1 MNKTKNFEIFCRIV
15 GIYFKTSPLT
25 SISILVFNIISG
37 IIPGVITFIWKR
49 FYESISDGAMES
61 VVFLLCVAVL
71 IFTACSKL
79 IDTAST
85 VITRV
90 MLERLKINLTYEV
103 HKKVFDISIEAY
115 ENYELY
121 NSLSRAYSIIHNN
134 YVSWLI
140 ERIVMVFRLSVSLI
154 TMVSVLLTFHVLLLP
169 ICIFSILPPVIAR
182 IARGKKYYYM
192 QIRQT
197 GDQRKVEYYYSLF
210 TDRFTN
216 RELRVYNSFSL
227 IYDKWRKT
235 RDKLHEE
242 DNEFYTKEGI
252 KQLLVDS
259 SRILGLAGGMAF
271 CIFLSIAEKISI
283 GELGAALTA
292 VQNVQDVFT
301 TILITLGSINNRF
314 LELNELIEMIDKK
327 SDTKKDGE
335 KRIDE
340 PKHIK
345 VNHVSYRYPG
355 SEYEVLKDISMSINQ
370 KESIAIVGYNGA
382 GKTTLIKLLLKLYQ
396 PVSGEIL
403 YNDIN
408 VNEIAD
414 AAYLQQYSVVFQD
427 FLRYCLNFKE
437 NIALTN
443 VPDCEKIHKILHMID
458 DQTLCET
465 PLETMLGVEYGGID
479 FSGGQWQKTAFAR
492 ALYKDSKIMILDE
505 PTANLDPIAEVEL
518 FKDILKLKKEKTFV
532 FITHRIG
539 SARLADKIVFINNG
553 QLVEYGTHDSLIKK
567 DGYYAKMFHAQAQWY
582 V

>member
-1 MNKTKNFEIFCRIV
+1 M
-15 GIYFKTSPLT
+15 
-25 SISILVFNIISG
+25 
-37 IIPGVITFIWKR
+37 
-49 FYESISDGAMES
+49 
-61 VVFLLCVAVL
+61 
-71 IFTACSKL
+71 
-79 IDTAST
+79 
-85 VITRV
+85 
-90 MLERLKINLTYEV
+90 
-103 HKKVFDISIEAY
+103 
-115 ENYELY
+115 
-121 NSLSRAYSIIHNN
+121 
-134 YVSWLI
+134 
-140 ERIVMVFRLSVSLI
+140 
-154 TMVSVLLTFHVLLLP
+154 
-169 ICIFSILPPVIAR
+169 
-182 IARGKKYYYM
+182 
-192 QIRQT
+192 
-197 GDQRKVEYYYSLF
+197 F

-355 SEYEVLKDISMSINQ
+355 SEYEVLKDISMSIYQ

-427 FLRYCLNFKE
+427 FLRYCLSQSCFR
-437 NIALTN
+437 
-443 VPDCEKIHKILHMID
+443 
-458 DQTLCET
+458 
-465 PLETMLGVEYGGID
+465 ML
-479 FSGGQWQKTAFAR
+479 
-492 ALYKDSKIMILDE
+492 
-505 PTANLDPIAEVEL
+505 PCC
-518 FKDILKLKKEKTFV
+518 
-532 FITHRIG
+532 
-539 SARLADKIVFINNG
+539 
-553 QLVEYGTHDSLIKK
+553 
-567 DGYYAKMFHAQAQWY
+567 
-582 V
+582 